1 MDQAINLAAMLASP
15 GKHHPNMRESQFMA
29 KRRAV
34 IYQNMFPKK
43 DSLLV
48 DSLRQLMAP
57 RSSSSQALDAAAPVN
72 AHDKAKGQ
80 GAHSSASKSQAPKDK
95 APKEKSPA
103 KDSAAQKAKNKK
115 K

>member
-1 MDQAINLAAMLASP
+1 
-15 GKHHPNMRESQFMA
+15 MRESQFMA

-43 DSLLV
+43 DSVLV

-57 RSSSSQALDAAAPVN
+57 IPKDSS
-72 AHDKAKGQ
+72 AKG
-80 GAHSSASKSQAPKDK
+80 AKAS
-95 APKEKSPA
+95 EKSIE
-103 KDSAAQKAKNKK
+103 KSSVKNLDKKSEKAAVKASTKK

>member
-1 MDQAINLAAMLASP
+1 
-15 GKHHPNMRESQFMA
+15 MRESQFMA

-57 RSSSSQALDAAAPVN
+57 RSSSSQALDATAPVN
-72 AHDKAKGQ
+72 AHDKPAKG
-80 GAHSSASKSQAPKDK
+80 GHSSAAKSQAPKDK
-95 APKEKSPA
+95 APKEKSAA

>member
-1 MDQAINLAAMLASP
+1 
-15 GKHHPNMRESQFMA
+15 MRESQFMA

-57 RSSSSQALDAAAPVN
+57 PPAAAPAATV
-72 AHDKAKGQ
+72 AEPVA
-80 GAHSSASKSQAPKDK
+80 APVAPAAPAPAEPSAPEN
-95 APKEKSPA
+95 PE
-103 KDSAAQKAKNKK
+103 
-115 K
+115 

>member
-1 MDQAINLAAMLASP
+1 MVGCQAAWSTYYKKSCSKLSVDQAINLAAMLASP

-57 RSSSSQALDAAAPVN
+57 PPAAPAAVPAATAPAAA
-72 AHDKAKGQ
+72 AS
-80 GAHSSASKSQAPKDK
+80 GAETSAPENPQ
-95 APKEKSPA
+95 
-103 KDSAAQKAKNKK
+103 
-115 K
+115 

>member
-1 MDQAINLAAMLASP
+1 
-15 GKHHPNMRESQFMA
+15 MA

-43 DSLLV
+43 DSVLV

-57 RSSSSQALDAAAPVN
+57 IPKDSS
-72 AHDKAKGQ
+72 AKGAKASEKTMEK
-80 GAHSSASKSQAPKDK
+80 GSAKNQDKKPEK
-95 APKEKSPA
+95 APEKNSSKTSEKSVKAPA
-103 KDSAAQKAKNKK
+103 KASTKK